1 MKCRIICH
9 MISSIDGRL
18 KTARWTAPFIK
29 TDISTV
35 YDEAAD
41 LYHYDGWIIGRKTM
55 AELDDSIS
63 EKAAALTG
71 KTAESREPFIGAY
84 DGKKLGIVLDLKGKL
99 HYQQCVL
106 PSGEHI
112 VAVLSPDVSNDY
124 LSELKSVGV
133 SYIFA
138 REGYAEIPNVIEE
151 LEKNFGVKNLL
162 LEGGGAVNGS
172 FLKARLIN
180 EFSILVYPSVDGM
193 AGIDS
198 IVNYQSEDKNDIPGK
213 DAQLHLLTC
222 EKFSGDVVL
231 LRYAVSYPD

>member
-18 KTARWTAPFIK
+18 KTARWTRPFIK

-35 YDEAAD
+35 YDEAAN

-63 EKAAALTG
+63 EKESSLTDSQ
-71 KTAESREPFIGAY
+71 ADRLPFIGEFS
-84 DGKKLGIVLDLKGKL
+84 GKKLGIVFDLKGKL
-99 HYQQCVL
+99 HYKTDTL

-112 VAVLSPDVSNDY
+112 VAVVSSNVKSEY
-124 LSELKSVGV
+124 LDELKNVGV

-138 REGYAEIPNVIEE
+138 KEGYEAIPDVIRD
-151 LEKNFGVKNLL
+151 LEKYFAVKNLL
-162 LEGGGAVNGS
+162 LEGGGALNGS
-172 FLKARLIN
+172 FLKAKLIN

-193 AGIDS
+193 SGIDS
-198 IVNYQSEDKNDIPGK
+198 IVNYQGDDKNDIPGK
-213 DAQLHLLTC
+213 GTQLHLLTC

-231 LRYAVSYPD
+231 LRYAVSYIE

>member
-18 KTARWTAPFIK
+18 KTARWTRPFIK

-35 YDEAAD
+35 YDEAAN

-63 EKAAALTG
+63 EKESSLTD
-71 KTAESREPFIGAY
+71 KPVDSLPFIGDFA
-84 DGKKLGIVLDLKGKL
+84 GKKLGIVFDLKGKL
-99 HYQQCVL
+99 HYKTDIL

-112 VAVLSPDVSNDY
+112 VAVVSNNVKRDS
-124 LSELKSVGV
+124 LDELKSVGV

-138 REGYAEIPNVIEE
+138 KEGYEAISEVIRD
-151 LEKNFGVKNLL
+151 LEKYFAVKNLL

-172 FLKARLIN
+172 FLKAKLIN

-193 AGIDS
+193 SGIDS
-198 IVNYQSEDKNDIPGK
+198 IVNYQGEDKNDIPGK
-213 DAQLHLLTC
+213 GAQLHLLTC
-222 EKFSGDVVL
+222 ERFSGDVVL
-231 LRYAVSYPD
+231 LRYAVSYAE